1 VLWAL
6 FTVAARRWRVDPLPA
21 TAAVWVLALPYVPIY
36 AALAGPRLL
45 VAPRGEV
52 VFQALFQGLGVAIV
66 ALALYAWAIRVLG
79 DGPAALFMPLIPVF
93 GVLLGVAVL
102 GEVPAAVQVVGMA
115 GVTLGMAVAAVRR
128 A

>member
-1 VLWAL
+1 MLGHFGV
-6 FTVAARRWRVDPLPA
+6 
-21 TAAVWVLALPYVPIY
+21 
-36 AALAGPRLL
+36 
-45 VAPRGEV
+45 RG
-52 VFQALFQGLGVAIV
+52 
-66 ALALYAWAIRVLG
+66 VLG

-115 GVTLGMAVAAVRR
+115 GVTLGMAVAAARR